1 MAELVLYAVLHES
14 HVSPAGDLAL
24 VDLHI
29 VQQAHLRLY
38 HVDLAPKGFGV
49 VPHELLLLDEELLVH
64 LGQHRLVEL
73 WLVAVGD
80 HCDHVL
86 PLFRHLE
93 ELLLGRWLRL
103 SSLHEVDAV
112 VGLEVGLVVVVGVVV
127 AVVVEIGVGV
137 GVVVELSVVGLTV
150 WLVAVV
156 HGHLAVVADSG
167 VIG

>member
-103 SSLHEVDAV
+103 TSLHEVDAV
-112 VGLEVGLVVVVGVVV
+112 VGLVVVVGVVV

-150 WLVAVV
+150 RLVAVV